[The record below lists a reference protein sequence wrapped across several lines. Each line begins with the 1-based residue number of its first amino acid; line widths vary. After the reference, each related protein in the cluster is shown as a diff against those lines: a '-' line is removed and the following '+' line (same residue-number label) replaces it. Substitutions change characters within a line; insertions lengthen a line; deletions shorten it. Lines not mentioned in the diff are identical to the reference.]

1 MAKRNPKVQAKYREE
16 RGLGTSVQEL
26 KEIKDLSGR
35 FLTIQKDLLS
45 NWERAKRSTE
55 AQKDSFKEQL
65 DLNRKL
71 LDNRKNVLKVDLDN
85 EDLSAK
91 IVELEKEKLKN
102 SSRVSEAQIK
112 TLKNLQNNLNVT
124 KRIQA
129 EGKKIVAQF
138 DDKFDK
144 TKEWAEELPLVGDA
158 LGGLISK
165 FEHFKDI
172 YADAIGEGLAQGFEG
187 GELDNFVGA
196 KLGGAIGVGMLTG
209 VAMFGKRALGIMQDL
224 GISFGEVLGHPSF
237 LLFKDEAMAITEEFG
252 NINEASIGLTG
263 SMKMMSFFTGVTAD
277 SQAKILGAMAATS
290 DASLS
295 TLHSQM
301 ASTKELAKAAGV
313 PFKAV
318 MEDVAE
324 NTKLFSEY
332 AKDGGKNIMAAA
344 VEAKA
349 MGVSLSEVASI
360 SDSLLNFEEGIANQM
375 EASMLLGREINLDR
389 ARQLNL
395 AGDQAGMMKEIK
407 AQVGS
412 EAEFNKMNVLQRQ
425 ALAGAI
431 GLTTEEL
438 SKMVREEEKA
448 NENVVAKAA
457 LYVGLGAVIGAAIG
471 MIATSLMAT
480 GVLAP
485 VGAAIMGMMG
495 PGAAIGAG
503 IGAAAGAGAFAYGQG
518 MLSFQ
523 GLKAG
528 TGVNIQGGAAMA
540 HAGETIVRTE
550 SINMDDTNS
559 ILIAGFDRMRKEYRN
574 TQNG

>member
-1 MAKRNPKVQAKYREE
+1 MARRKGKERLLSQQIEE
-16 RGLGTSVQEL
+16 LASLEEG
-26 KEIKDLSGR
+26 SGR
-35 FLTIQKDLLS
+35 LGRQLNTIYADLADNLS
-45 NWERAKRSTE
+45 RVTKSTE
-55 AQKDSFKEQL
+55 KQKSSFNEQI
-65 DLNRKL
+65 DIGKKL
-71 LDNRKNVLKVDLDN
+71 LGNAKNIFNIDLQS
-85 EDLSAK
+85 EDLTEK
-91 IVELEKEKLKN
+91 IVDAKKRGSKAEQE
-102 SSRVSEAQIK
+102 
-112 TLKNLQNNLNVT
+112 TLKNLQRNLNVQ
-124 KRIQA
+124 KELQKQGQMVVD
-129 EGKKIVAQF
+129 EFNKG
-138 DDKFDK
+138 FDK
-144 TKEWAEELPLVGDA
+144 TKEWAEGVPLIGDA

-165 FEHFKDI
+165 FDHFKDI
-172 YADAIGEGLAQGFEG
+172 YADAIGEGLAKFDGDEEAAKSFAG
-187 GELDNFVGA
+187 T
-196 KLGGAIGVGMLTG
+196 KLGGVVGAGMLTG

-252 NINEASIGLTG
+252 NINEASVGLTAQ
-263 SMKMMSFFTGVTAD
+263 MKWMSFWTGVTAD
-277 SQAKILGAMAATS
+277 SQAKVLGAMAATS

-295 TLHSQM
+295 TLHSQIS
-301 ASTKELAKAAGV
+301 STKQLAKAAGI

-318 MEDVAE
+318 MEDVAN

-448 NENVVAKAA
+448 NENVIAKAA
-457 LYVGLGAVIGAAIG
+457 LYIGLGAVIGAAIG

-523 GLKAG
+523 GLKPG